1 MKSYR
6 LKTKGGQV
14 FEPQFKDLT
23 EMVTKFH
30 DIYCME
36 LGLDKEDFISIEEI
50 AQQDVN
56 RRHEVT
62 DFSNKVSQA
71 KKAFKEYYDK
81 EDFEE
86 QCRERYGDNLP

>member
-1 MKSYR
+1 MKRYR
-6 LKTKGGQV
+6 LKTKGGQI
-14 FEPQFKDLT
+14 FEPSFDSLL
-23 EMVTKFH
+23 EFVTMFH

-36 LGLDKEDFISIEEI
+36 LGHNKEDFISIEEI

-71 KKAFKEYYDK
+71 KNAFKEYYDK